1 MEIFLLV
8 VGYIAAFFVLL
19 VQPVRLLW
27 GLYME
32 LVPPR
37 DRYLNRSV
45 LGISLFIKALSLLM
59 AVYLIQLLGAVDH
72 SLFEPDAM
80 KFMIPPFMVYIMAE
94 LVARFIH
101 HSSDQKI

>member
-1 MEIFLLV
+1 MDDFLLV

-32 LVPPR
+32 LVPPK

-45 LGISLFIKALSLLM
+45 LGISLFIKALSLLL
-59 AVYLIQLLGAVDH
+59 AVYLIQLLGGENH
-72 SLFEPDAM
+72 SLFDSDVM
-80 KFMIPPFMVYIMAE
+80 KFMIPPFMIYIMAE